1 MKRRQKTGLCATQS
15 SEKLQDPIPAYA
27 GMTKNAYAGMI
38 EKGIKMKHMMVVLGL
53 MLFAI
58 PAVAVSVCAKD
69 SVVTVV
75 LDPSI
80 DGASYTYNNSTRTW
94 KTVFSYGNVSGI
106 STCVSIAPTGSQ
118 NITKTTDGTPL
129 LATGGETAGRYCWC
143 KMTHPMSS
151 LWAFHYAHGDA
162 ATCASYCA
170 ARCGGHVQDDA
181 SLRSGLF
188 GSVATANEMF

>member
-1 MKRRQKTGLCATQS
+1 MKRV
-15 SEKLQDPIPAYA
+15 
-27 GMTKNAYAGMI
+27 
-38 EKGIKMKHMMVVLGL
+38 MVILGL

-80 DGASYTYNNSTRTW
+80 NGNSYTHNNSTGTW

-106 STCVSIAPTGSQ
+106 STCVATAPSGSMG
-118 NITKTTDGTPL
+118 TVKTADGTHL
-129 LATGGETAGRYCWC
+129 SASGGQTSGQYCWC

-151 LWAFHYAHGDA
+151 LWAFRIDSGCA
-162 ATCASYCA
+162 AYCASYCSDYCGSRVQFRA
-170 ARCGGHVQDDA
+170 A
-181 SLRSGLF
+181 LRGGLF
-188 GSVATANEMF
+188 GSVAAANAAF